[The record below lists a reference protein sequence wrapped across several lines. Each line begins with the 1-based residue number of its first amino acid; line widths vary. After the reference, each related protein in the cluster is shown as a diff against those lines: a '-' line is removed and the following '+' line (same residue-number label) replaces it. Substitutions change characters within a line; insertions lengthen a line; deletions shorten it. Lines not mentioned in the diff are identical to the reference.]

1 MANYGWKWSLFPF
14 LDTAATVHVLTASD
28 NDVKTCRSSNC
39 TFSARLKLW
48 SRSERIN
55 KLDCDYSY
63 WQMFSWVC
71 SAPEIPRDIAFIPS
85 ILKHVK
91 KVYSKRENW
100 LGKLNPNFSSEMK
113 SLAFLLPSVDSGIEK
128 WERETE
134 RKPKNEG
141 GGKGRG
147 RKERGSSSISS
158 PPPPRSLTRAIFL
171 AVFDTRSSFLVPKP
185 HGNACYAG

>member
-48 SRSERIN
+48 FRSERIN

-71 SAPEIPRDIAFIPS
+71 PAPEIPRDIAFIPS

-91 KVYSKRENW
+91 KVCSKREKR

-113 SLAFLLPSVDSGIEK
+113 SWAFFCPQSIRGS
-128 WERETE
+128 
-134 RKPKNEG
+134 KNEKEKRNESQKMKDG
-141 GGKGRG
+141 GGEGEEGK
-147 RKERGSSSISS
+147 RKFLPFFPAPSPLFNSHHFSSG
-158 PPPPRSLTRAIFL
+158 LWH
-171 AVFDTRSSFLVPKP
+171 SFLFLS
-185 HGNACYAG
+185 C

>member
-71 SAPEIPRDIAFIPS
+71 PAPEIPRDIAFIPS

-91 KVYSKRENW
+91 KVCSKREKR

-113 SLAFLLPSVDSGIEK
+113 SWAFLLPSVDSGIEK

-134 RKPKNEG
+134 RKPKNERR
-141 GGKGRG
+141 GRG
-147 RKERGSSSISS
+147 RGGRKEEV
-158 PPPPRSLTRAIFL
+158 PTFLPRPLPAL
-171 AVFDTRSSFLVPKP
+171 
-185 HGNACYAG
+185 